1 MITVVMTM
9 MMKLT
14 ALFSDS
20 CVEDEDKGLAL
31 GVVTVF
37 ISLFGLIPSPIMLGA
52 VIGVLHLTL
61 LKRKCDMNLHL
72 FPLIYFLLNLYLSV
86 YLIDVI
92 NSQTLRASCGIRRV
106 E

>member
-1 MITVVMTM
+1 MITVVMAM

-14 ALFSDS
+14 ALFSGS

-52 VIGVLHLTL
+52 VIGECYILP
-61 LKRKCDMNLHL
+61 C
-72 FPLIYFLLNLYLSV
+72 
-86 YLIDVI
+86 
-92 NSQTLRASCGIRRV
+92 
-106 E
+106 